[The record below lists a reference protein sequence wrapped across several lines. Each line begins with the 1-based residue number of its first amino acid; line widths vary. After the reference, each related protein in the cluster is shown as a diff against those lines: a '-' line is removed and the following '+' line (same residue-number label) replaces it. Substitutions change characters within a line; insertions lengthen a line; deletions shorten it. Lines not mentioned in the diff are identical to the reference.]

1 MCTVC
6 TILAS
11 NTQYAPSSIYRVY
24 SVYENVCIYAA
35 QPMGA
40 VHVHRDLH
48 EYIKF
53 SHQYIQCTCSTCT
66 QAGTDKEKGEM
77 ATSMHVYECMN
88 MDAAVLHLCTLY
100 VYMYSIS
107 VLLLT

>member
-1 MCTVC
+1 MLHSLWALYTY
-6 TILAS
+6 I
-11 NTQYAPSSIYRVY
+11 
-24 SVYENVCIYAA
+24 
-35 QPMGA
+35 
-40 VHVHRDLH
+40 RDLH

-77 ATSMHVYECMN
+77 AMSMHVYECMN

-100 VYMYSIS
+100 VYMYKC
-107 VLLLT
+107 VTAHMMTDEA